1 MKSDK
6 KNNMCSM
13 QVSMFSEI
21 SHKHTWITC
30 IYVINLLLIDPCLF
44 QVLVPDD
51 CPGESAHEQEVK
63 LTAGIN
69 HVSWTQHRLWNQP
82 LLSNLIIPSTSYQIK
97 INLTQC
103 HGQVDRIRS

>member
-1 MKSDK
+1 
-6 KNNMCSM
+6 M
-13 QVSMFSEI
+13 QVTMFSEI

-44 QVLVPDD
+44 QVLVPND

-69 HVSWTQHRLWNQP
+69 HVSRTQHRLWNQP